1 MNEVRDYK
9 NALTAP
15 EVRDSPNGGRMIT
28 GYGIV
33 FNSDSENLGGF
44 IEQVDP
50 GAVTKTLREADIR
63 GIANHNT
70 DWTLGRVK
78 SGTMR
83 LATDSRGVRY
93 EIDVNPD
100 DPDGQRALA
109 KVARGDW
116 DGSSFCFEIVQEAW
130 DWDATPARRRLLEIK
145 LIEMGPVAF
154 PAYPDSTAA
163 ARALSKVAAKLGH
176 KPERMVEALAAG
188 EIRSLIDA
196 KKDEILDEAGIPEE
210 VRDVFTGDVTVTE
223 ERVGKRLSSATVTK
237 LRDILGQI
245 QTLMGDMD
253 GPDEPDNDGDDY
265 MRALTAKVE
274 ELRVITT
281 ESFTGN
287 DPEPESPDEK
297 TASLDVYR
305 AKIALREHA
314 VSDLFAKYGIASVA
328 EDTL

>member
-78 SGTMR
+78 AGTMR
-83 LATDSRGVRY
+83 LSTDSRGVRY
-93 EIDVNPD
+93 EIDVNPN

-109 KVARGDW
+109 KVERGDW
-116 DGSSFCFEIVQEAW
+116 DGSSFCFETVQEAW
-130 DWDATPARRRLLEIK
+130 DWDAQPARRRLLEIK
-145 LIEMGPVAF
+145 LVEMGPVAF

-163 ARALSKVAAKLGH
+163 ARALQKVAAKLGH
-176 KPERMVEALAAG
+176 KPERMAEALKTG
-188 EIRSLIDA
+188 EIRSLIERADF
-196 KKDEILDEAGIPEE
+196 DETDTVLDQIREAAEQEFG
-210 VRDVFTGDVTVTE
+210 TE
-223 ERVGKRLSSATVTK
+223 ERVGKTISAATMAK
-237 LRDILGQI
+237 LRAI
-245 QTLMGDMD
+245 QEQLNAIMGEAEPEEPDADMD
-253 GPDEPDNDGDDY
+253 DDM
-265 MRALTAKVE
+265 MRA
-274 ELRVITT
+274 ITT
-281 ESFTGN
+281 ESFTGEKPGDEEETPEDKA
-287 DPEPESPDEK
+287 DPVA
-297 TASLDVYR
+297 TYR
-305 AKIALREHA
+305 AKLALRKHS
-314 VSDLFAKYGIASVA
+314 VSDLFAKYEIASVA